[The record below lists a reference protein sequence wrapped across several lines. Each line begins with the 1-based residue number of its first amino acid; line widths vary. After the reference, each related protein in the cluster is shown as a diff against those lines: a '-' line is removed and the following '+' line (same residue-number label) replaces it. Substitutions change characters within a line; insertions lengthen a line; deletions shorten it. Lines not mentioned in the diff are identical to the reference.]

1 MKATSINKISPELEK
16 SLKAA
21 EDELKTQVDPE
32 ILEYLASKKVLERVQ
47 TGEQGLY
54 DPENSGDRFVLTMAG
69 WE

>member
-16 SLKAA
+16 ALKAA

-47 TGEQGLY
+47 AGEQGLY
-54 DPENSGDRFVLTMAG
+54 DLENSGDRFVLTMAG